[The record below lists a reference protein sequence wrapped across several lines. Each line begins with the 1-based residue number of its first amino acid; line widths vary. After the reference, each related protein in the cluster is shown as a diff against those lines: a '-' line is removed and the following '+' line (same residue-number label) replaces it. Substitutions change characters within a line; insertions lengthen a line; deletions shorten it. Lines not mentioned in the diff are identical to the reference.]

1 MRKTILALFT
11 LGACAAFSGC
21 ESYRQTVRDIGSS
34 MGVIDVRDIAEADGW
49 RERLPAH
56 LGLPPKQVSVDPGS
70 STTQVTITGVSDENE
85 RARIAKALAVLNEKN
100 PQLNPLKWK
109 FE

>member
-1 MRKTILALFT
+1 MRKITLTTFIIGLIAVLA
-11 LGACAAFSGC
+11 GC
-21 ESYRQTVRDIGSS
+21 ESYRQSVRNIGSS

-49 RERLPAH
+49 RGRLPAH
-56 LGLPPKQVSVDPGS
+56 LGLSSMQVTVEPAS
-70 STTQVTITGVSDENE
+70 STTQVVIKGVVDEGE
-85 RARIAKALAVLNEKN
+85 KARISKSLEVLNEKN